1 MTLIIVQ
8 TKVTSVIFYLEQIN
22 AASHILYVAFSLV
35 NFFFFAANTPTR
47 TKKNHLY
54 KANSAMYLQCLAAG
68 LCWFF
73 CSLT

>member
-35 NFFFFAANTPTR
+35 NFFFFLLLILQQGQKKIIFTR
-47 TKKNHLY
+47 QIQPCIFSVL
-54 KANSAMYLQCLAAG
+54 LQGSVGSFAL
-68 LCWFF
+68 
-73 CSLT
+73 

>member
-35 NFFFFAANTPTR
+35 NFFFF
-47 TKKNHLY
+47 
-54 KANSAMYLQCLAAG
+54 
-68 LCWFF
+68 F
-73 CSLT
+73 CC